1 MSGLLWLAGALLLY
15 ALAALATAFF
25 AGTETG
31 MISLNKPR
39 LRHQAEA
46 GNRRAQRIL
55 HWSQR
60 QDTFIATTLIGT
72 NLAVVTATAV
82 MTAIGIRYLGPYRGS
97 LAATVVSTAII
108 IIVSEVIPKAVFR
121 QYANRLMLELSG
133 LFHLSVVALLLPSY
147 LFSFIARMIFRL
159 LNVPPPPPKSGV
171 GKDELRIILQT
182 GQEEGEFTAEE
193 HAMITQVFDM
203 GKTRTREVM
212 IPLIDVEMLNET
224 ATVDEFLAL
233 ARRTGYSRFPVYRGR
248 VDEVVGV
255 LAVYDVLFAAEPTPT
270 VAGMMRP
277 PHFVPE
283 TKPADELLRDM
294 QKQRLA
300 AKVVID
306 EFGGA
311 VGFVTMEQILEQ
323 IVGEIHDEG
332 DDIEIWYR
340 QISDGVWVVDGGADI
355 DELGKVL
362 GITLPKD
369 GYDTLAGLVLFAL
382 GRVPRAGEKLVRS
395 GYRLTVL
402 SMDGPAVERV
412 KVEKIPEAPAETAGT

>member
-1 MSGLLWLAGALLLY
+1 MSELFLLAGALVLY
-15 ALAALATAFF
+15 GACMVGSFF
-25 AGTETG
+25 FSGSETG

-39 LRHQAEA
+39 LRHLAEQ
-46 GNRRAQRIL
+46 GNRRAQRL
-55 HWSQR
+55 LRWVPR
-60 QDTFIATTLIGT
+60 QDTYLSTILIGN
-72 NLAVVTATAV
+72 NLVNVTATAIA
-82 MTAIGIRYLGPYRGS
+82 TAVGIRYLGPYRGA
-97 LAATVVSTAII
+97 LVATVVNTA
-108 IIVSEVIPKAVFR
+108 VFLVCCEVLPKAIFR
-121 QYANRLMLELSG
+121 QYANRLMLELAG
-133 LFHLSVVALLLPSY
+133 LFHLSVMLLLLPSH
-147 LFSFIARMIFRL
+147 LFAFIARVIFRV
-159 LNVPPPPPKSGV
+159 LNVPPPAAKSGV
-171 GKDELRIILQT
+171 GKDELRIILRT

-212 IPLIDVEMLNET
+212 IPLIDVEMVSET

-233 ARRTGYSRFPVYRGR
+233 ARRTGYSRFPVYRER

-255 LAVYDVLFAAEPTPT
+255 IAVYDVLFAAEPTPT

-294 QKQRLA
+294 QQQRLA
-300 AKVVID
+300 AKVVVD

-323 IVGEIHDEG
+323 VVGEIHDEG

-340 QISDGVWVVDGGADI
+340 QISANVWVVDGGADI

-382 GRVPRAGEKLVRS
+382 GRVPRAGEKLVRN

-412 KVEKIPEAPAETAGT
+412 KVEKLPETPVETAGT